1 MKKFYLTI
9 TLLLCSL
16 FLFAQQYFCEK
27 LSQDIDMWNS
37 IKNKDNIKWANAI
50 KDKEL
55 YKQNADGSLE
65 YTYILNS
72 TDSTDIATLRNIGFN
87 YIGYY
92 FNVDNATRAD
102 MVTNSPSDGVIF
114 KGKLIGIGSFFGMFD
129 FNKINCDIIFDIR
142 FKAKKIRFSVRIE
155 EYQIIKITNGIITQN
170 YKAYVKNC
178 YPLNPNSDHK
188 KSFAMSFINANSN
201 CINYAQKFVDYVN
214 RNIKK
219 EQLTIKEDSW

>member
-1 MKKFYLTI
+1 
-9 TLLLCSL
+9 
-16 FLFAQQYFCEK
+16 
-27 LSQDIDMWNS
+27 MWNS

-114 KGKLIGIGSFFGMFD
+114 KG
-129 FNKINCDIIFDIR
+129 N
-142 FKAKKIRFSVRIE
+142 
-155 EYQIIKITNGIITQN
+155 
-170 YKAYVKNC
+170 
-178 YPLNPNSDHK
+178 
-188 KSFAMSFINANSN
+188 
-201 CINYAQKFVDYVN
+201 
-214 RNIKK
+214 
-219 EQLTIKEDSW
+219 

>member
-1 MKKFYLTI
+1 
-9 TLLLCSL
+9 
-16 FLFAQQYFCEK
+16 
-27 LSQDIDMWNS
+27 MWNS

-114 KGKLIGIGSFFGMFD
+114 KGKLIGIGSLFGMFD

-155 EYQIIKITNGIITQN
+155 EYQVIKITNGIITQN